1 MRRGLELW
9 ALVGIVLLL
18 VFCGGLGVVAHR
30 SIPTQGQ
37 VFSPRPVVILDAGH
51 GGPDGGAVAPDGTP
65 EKEINLSIARKT
77 RDLLSLSG
85 FDVIMTREDDRSIH
99 DPEITGIANQKRS
112 DLYNRLGIITQHP
125 EAVFLSI
132 HLNRF
137 SQSQYH
143 GAQMFYSPNDP
154 DSSVLAQLLQDG
166 FVQHLQ
172 PDNQRQIKPA
182 GEELFLL
189 TQARIPAVL
198 VECGFL
204 SNPQEWENLKD
215 ETYQKKIAFV
225 ILDALLSY
233 EQQTNQA
240 AGAAD

>member
-1 MRRGLELW
+1 MRRGMEIG
-9 ALVGIVLLL
+9 ALIGIVLLL
-18 VFCGGLGVVAHR
+18 FLCGGLGVVAHR

-37 VFSPRPVVILDAGH
+37 VVSPRPVVILDAGH

-99 DPEITGIANQKRS
+99 DPEVTGIGNQKRS
-112 DLYNRLGIITQHP
+112 DMYNRLEIITQHP
-125 EAVFLSI
+125 DAVFLSI

-143 GAQMFYSPNDP
+143 GAQMFYSPNHL
-154 DSSVLAQLLQDG
+154 DSPVLAQLLQDG
-166 FVQHLQ
+166 FVQNLQ

-189 TQARIPAVL
+189 YHAQVPAVL

-204 SNPQEWENLKD
+204 SNPQEWENLTD
-215 ETYQKKIAFV
+215 ENYQKKIALV
-225 ILDALLSY
+225 ILEALLSY
-233 EQQTNQA
+233 ENASQNE
-240 AGAAD
+240 GLSL